1 MYINQIYDVVKVRLM
16 MMNNIYSAILM
27 LFGKI
32 LSTGIYIY
40 LKSKKLMNGNST
52 MCIAF
57 QDTVCASIFSVNYQI
72 TNHYYLVQCLKKLI
86 PHCSK
91 T

>member
-1 MYINQIYDVVKVRLM
+1 
-16 MMNNIYSAILM
+16 MN
-27 LFGKI
+27 
-32 LSTGIYIY
+32 
-40 LKSKKLMNGNST
+40 NGNSQP
-52 MCIAF
+52 CVICGIAF